1 MCLAFAAMAAVAGG
15 FGGGGGGL
23 GGGGGG
29 LGGGGGGSSGGDDK
43 DPYGGLSEAEWLKK
57 KLEAKKVSMLEI
69 QICTYMH
76 STTPLLRQFAGRDG

>member
-29 LGGGGGGSSGGDDK
+29 SSGGDDK
-43 DPYGGLSEAEWLKK
+43 DPYEGLSEAEWLKK

-69 QICTYMH
+69 QIHGHACI
-76 STTPLLRQFAGRDG
+76 Q